1 MTKSEMNAS
10 INELDTILN
19 THDDFPVSR
28 QEITSLAGIVSRILD
43 HLKEKL

>member
-1 MTKSEMNAS
+1 MTKSEMSDA
-10 INELDTILN
+10 IEELDTILK